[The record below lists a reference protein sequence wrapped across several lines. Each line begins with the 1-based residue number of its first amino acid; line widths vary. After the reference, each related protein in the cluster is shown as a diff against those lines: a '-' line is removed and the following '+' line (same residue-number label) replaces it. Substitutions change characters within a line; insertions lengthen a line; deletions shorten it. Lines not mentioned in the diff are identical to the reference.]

1 MRPLSLPTGSIVKNP
16 TLCLLLCAALALSA
30 CDRKPAAPAV
40 PVAAEIPDPVLQGRQ
55 LRFPPGHPQL
65 AQLGIAQA
73 QPASDVAVDLP
84 ARFVWNEDRTQRL
97 YPAFAGRVERILADV
112 GQAVKPGMPLAQVAS
127 PDFGVAQADTAKAQA
142 DARLAQRNLA
152 RQRELFE
159 AGVVPRKDM
168 EQAEADAARS
178 AAELQRAEA
187 RTRLYGGA
195 PGAAGVDQRLAL
207 SAGIGG
213 VVVER
218 NLNPSQE
225 LRPDAAGAGAPPLF
239 VVTDPTSLWVLIDAR
254 ESEVDALR
262 PGATFEL
269 TVPSLGGRKV
279 SGRVLAAG
287 DFIDPATRTL
297 RVRGLVANLD
307 RQLKADMLAS
317 ARVLRKNA
325 AGVVVPSGA
334 VKLEAGQHAV
344 MVQVAPGVFESRD
357 VEVGQQGPSEALITA
372 GLKPGE
378 QVVVGNMLLLARQ
391 YRLATDAAT
400 ASQAAKGASA
410 TKPEAAR

>member
-1 MRPLSLPTGSIVKNP
+1 MKTPAFS
-16 TLCLLLCAALALSA
+16 LLLCAALALAA
-30 CDRKPAAPAV
+30 CGPKPQAPAAVEEAP
-40 PVAAEIPDPVLQGRQ
+40 PPVLQGRQ

-73 QPASDVAVDLP
+73 QPASDISVDLP

-97 YPAFAGRVERILADV
+97 YPAFAGRVERILVDV
-112 GQAVKPGMPLAQVAS
+112 GQSVKAGMPLAQLAS
-127 PDFGVAQADTAKAQA
+127 PDFGIAQADTAKAQA

-159 AGVVPRKDM
+159 AGVVARKDL

-195 PGAAGVDQRLAL
+195 AGGSGVDQRLAL

-254 ESEVDALR
+254 ETEVDALR
-262 PGATFEL
+262 PGASFEL

-287 DFIDPATRTL
+287 DFIDPTTRTL
-297 RVRGLVANLD
+297 RVRGVVANLD

-317 ARVLRKNA
+317 ARVQRKNA
-325 AGVVVPSGA
+325 TGVVVPSGA
-334 VKLEAGQHAV
+334 VKLEGTQHGV
-344 MVQVAPGVFESRD
+344 MVQVAPGVFEARD
-357 VEVGQQGPSEALITA
+357 VEVGQQGPSEALVLR
-372 GLKPGE
+372 GLQPGE

-391 YRLATDAAT
+391 YRLAVDAAT
-400 ASQAAKGASA
+400 AAQATAGASA
-410 TKPEAAR
+410 ASAAKPEAAR